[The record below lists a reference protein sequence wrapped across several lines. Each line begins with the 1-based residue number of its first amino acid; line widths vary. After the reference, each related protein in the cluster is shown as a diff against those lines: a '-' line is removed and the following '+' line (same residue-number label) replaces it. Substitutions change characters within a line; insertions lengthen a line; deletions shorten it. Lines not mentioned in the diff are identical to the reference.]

1 MKEKLFLLITGMHRS
16 GTSFLARALNLS
28 GVYLGKLEDIVSND
42 WIPSK
47 DNLRGHWENEQFVQL
62 AEKTLAFSKGSWKDI
77 PKNIMINDEIGQEV
91 KTSVKELTEPPLLM
105 AGFKDSRILLCLNA
119 WKKFLPNN
127 ILIIGIFRH
136 PLKVAESLKK
146 RDMFSYKQS
155 LELWKTYNQNM
166 LNFLEKYDGFL
177 LNFDWPKER
186 LFEELNMISKKL
198 GLFENA
204 DLSEWYTEKLITSHK
219 TMDRDYTIPTDVQTV
234 YLKLQKYSE
243 SNSDVNISKKNF
255 AREDKDSIING
266 LYAEIQNQGNY
277 FKKINDENLTRIK
290 LLEEKLESEVHS
302 LTESINKKRAGNE

>member
-1 MKEKLFLLITGMHRS
+1 MEEKLFLLITGMHRS

-77 PKNIMINDEIGQEV
+77 PKNIMINDEIGQKV
-91 KTSVKELTEPPLLM
+91 KTSVKELTEPPLLI
-105 AGFKDSRILLCLNA
+105 AGFKDPRILLCLNA

-146 RDMFSYKQS
+146 RNMLSYKQS

-186 LFEELNMISKKL
+186 LFEELNKISKML

-204 DLSEWYTEKLITSHK
+204 DLSELYTEKLITSHK
-219 TMDRDYTIPTDVQTV
+219 TMDLDYTIPTDVQTV
-234 YLKLQKYSE
+234 YLKLQKSSKILSE
-243 SNSDVNISKKNF
+243 LSVEPSSIAMISKF
-255 AREDKDSIING
+255 
-266 LYAEIQNQGNY
+266 L
-277 FKKINDENLTRIK
+277 
-290 LLEEKLESEVHS
+290 
-302 LTESINKKRAGNE
+302 